1 MPLKGNFKIIS
12 FAFVVL
18 LCLVSCRAEEQ
29 DRLLS
34 YDPGIFK
41 GKNTDKPLSAKN
53 LAELRQRGL
62 LQSN

>member
-1 MPLKGNFKIIS
+1 MIS

-18 LCLVSCRAEEQ
+18 LSLISCRAEEQ

-41 GKNTDKPLSAKN
+41 GKSNDKPLSAKY
-53 LAELRQRGL
+53 LADLRQRGL